1 MLARK
6 GNAKKLL
13 VSALLIA
20 LFCSPLISMAIATPD
35 DNRAQAPDNSAVTDD
50 GQTLYASEDSVTA
63 TSDDDSMLIQPREE
77 TNTTNADSSAV
88 PTESGESND
97 EKNSLIATQTGV
109 DGTAAIVLAVCLA
122 VMVAIGAGV
131 VVFCRRKK

>member
-6 GNAKKLL
+6 GDAKKLL
-13 VSALLIA
+13 VSVLLIA
-20 LFCSPLISMAIATPD
+20 LVCSPVISMALATPD
-35 DNRAQAPDNSAVTDD
+35 AGNAQAPDSSAATDD
-50 GQTLYASEDSVTA
+50 GQTLYASEDNVT
-63 TSDDDSMLIQPREE
+63 TSSNDDPMLIQPRED
-77 TNTTNADSSAV
+77 NSTTNGDSSAI

-97 EKNSLIATQTGV
+97 ENSLIATQTGF
-109 DGTAAIVLAVCLA
+109 DNTAAIVLAVCLA